1 MVVLLVLF
9 AKSAGKIWM
18 ECVYTRGYEIC
29 VFGISIPLRVYQ
41 RERRMTSKPFP
52 ADFNY
57 SKRNKKRN
65 NNKLSLVPKEER
77 CYNSIA

>member
-41 RERRMTSKPFP
+41 RERRMSSKLFLRTLIIQN
-52 ADFNY
+52 ATITTY
-57 SKRNKKRN
+57 LLYQVKKDAII
-65 NNKLSLVPKEER
+65 V
-77 CYNSIA
+77 

>member
-41 RERRMTSKPFP
+41 RERRMTSKLFLRTLIIQNATKNATITNYLEFP
-52 ADFNY
+52 LNAF
-57 SKRNKKRN
+57 
-65 NNKLSLVPKEER
+65 
-77 CYNSIA
+77 

>member
-41 RERRMTSKPFP
+41 RERRMTSKLFLRTLIIQN
-52 ADFNY
+52 ATKNATITTY
-57 SKRNKKRN
+57 LLYQVKKD
-65 NNKLSLVPKEER
+65 VI
-77 CYNSIA
+77 IA